1 MWHRWSFIF
10 SQVVA
15 AFVAKK
21 TKKQKKKQKKKKKKM
36 LYLGSKWCIWQQT
49 FKYYSFDD
57 KFWNTKACGNEH
69 RKYYLSFK
77 LQGKGY
83 TFPASTFLD
92 NNLIRWKIPIMNFS
106 SKTMLTNFDVNQ
118 LFSAMLWS
126 CFIYSWVILHNSF
139 GNMEIWICVFGE
151 PDAWKEINKETC

>member
-10 SQVVA
+10 SQVAA

-21 TKKQKKKQKKKKKKM
+21 TKKKKKKQKKKKKM
-36 LYLGSKWCIWQQT
+36 LCLGSKWYIWQQA
-49 FKYYSFDD
+49 FKYYSCDD
-57 KFWNTKACGNEH
+57 NFWNTKACGNEH

-92 NNLIRWKIPIMNFS
+92 NNLIRWKIPIMKFS
-106 SKTMLTNFDVNQ
+106 SKTVLINFDVNQ

-126 CFIYSWVILHNSF
+126 CFFYSWVILYF
-139 GNMEIWICVFGE
+139 IWKYGNLDMRFRW
-151 PDAWKEINKETC
+151 AWCLKRE